1 MCNPYTKSLTYQFGN
16 SYLRTCTDDDDD
28 NCQFV
33 FNPDQRD
40 SDSDGIG
47 DACDN
52 CPTRPN
58 TNQNEADGDGVRNA
72 RQIAEGGQNCR
83 IISINPLIFRCD
95 NNMIGTDTDGD
106 GLVDS
111 TDIDDDND
119 GISE

>member
-1 MCNPYTKSLTYQFGN
+1 MCNHYIKSLTYQFGN
-16 SYLRTCTDDDDD
+16 SYLRTCTDDDVD

-33 FNPDQRD
+33 SNPDQRD
-40 SDSDGIG
+40 SDGDGVG

-72 RQIAEGGQNCR
+72 RQIGGNKCR
-83 IISINPLIFRCD
+83 IISTNPLVIICD
-95 NNMIGTDTDGD
+95 DSGTDTAMDF
-106 GLVDS
+106 
-111 TDIDDDND
+111 DND